1 MQQANTALRDKTL
14 EAAQL
19 EEKLSKTE
27 NDLKE
32 KEKEIKQL
40 EEQLKGGKHGKS

>member
-19 EEKLSKTE
+19 EEKLGKTE
-27 NDLKE
+27 KDLKD
-32 KEKEIKQL
+32 KEEEIKQL
-40 EEQLKGGKHGKS
+40 EEQLSGGTYT